1 MIKLYIGY
9 HKYKPEGK
17 NVYYLEDTVKV
28 KAFFS
33 HYSIKKL
40 ISKYKD
46 ENYSIFHRDENYDY
60 IIKEYN
66 SIEELEYEYIEYLIW
81 DLKFIILSHLISIL
95 L

>member
-9 HKYKPEGK
+9 HKYNLELK
-17 NVYYLEDTVKV
+17 NIYYLEDTVTL

-33 HYSIKKL
+33 YTTLKSL

-46 ENYSIFHRDENYDY
+46 AKCYIFQKDINYDY

-66 SIEELEYEYIEYLIW
+66 SIKELEFDYLQELIW
-81 DLKFIILSHLISIL
+81 NYIKIIEIDIT
-95 L
+95 

>member
-9 HKYKPEGK
+9 HKYIPKK

-33 HYSIKKL
+33 HYSIKRL

-46 ENYSIFHRDENYDY
+46 GKYSMFHRDTITYHY

-66 SIEELEYEYIEYLIW
+66 SFKELEYDYLEELIW
-81 DLKFIILSHLISIL
+81 N
-95 L
+95 